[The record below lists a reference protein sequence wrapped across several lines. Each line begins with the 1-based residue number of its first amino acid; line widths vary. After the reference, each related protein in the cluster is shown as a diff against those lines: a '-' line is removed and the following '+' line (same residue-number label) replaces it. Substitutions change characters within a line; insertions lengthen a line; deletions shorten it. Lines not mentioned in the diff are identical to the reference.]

1 VELRDYLR
9 IVRKQWMLIAV
20 VTGVAVAAA
29 ALLTLRT
36 TPLYASTATLFIST
50 STGDDAATAYQG
62 GLFSQQRVRS
72 YADLIDGESIAGS
85 VRDSVAPARSVDD
98 VQSSISASVVPDTV
112 LLDLAVT
119 DPDPEQAQRL
129 ATEVSVQFAALV
141 ADLETPPGSS
151 EATVKVTVVDEADLP
166 GSPISP
172 QPARNLGLGL
182 ALGLLGGVGLAVLRD
197 VLDTSVKSGAQLAD
211 LGVAPLGVTV
221 YDSESVKQPIVVEG
235 GSHQP
240 QSEAFRQI
248 RTNLQFIDVDNPPK
262 AVVVT
267 SSVSAE
273 GKSSSSINLAL
284 TLALAGTKAVLVDAD
299 LRRPKID
306 QYMNLVGAVGL
317 TTVLTHRASLDDVL
331 QPYGESGLT
340 VLPAG
345 AVPPNPSELL
355 GSRHMAELIE
365 DLTSRFDMVIFD
377 SPPLLPV
384 TDAAVLSRLAD
395 GAILVTRHGKTS
407 HEEVSRSVEALRSA
421 DARLLGGI
429 LTMAPAKGPES
440 YGYGYGY
447 APIQSPAPAGK
458 HART

>member
-1 VELRDYLR
+1 MELRDYLR

-29 ALLTLRT
+29 ALLTLRM

-50 STGDDAATAYQG
+50 STGDDAAAAYQG

-72 YADLIDGESIAGS
+72 YADLIDGERIAGS
-85 VRDSVAPARSVDD
+85 VREAAAPARSVDD

-129 ATEVSVQFAALV
+129 ANEVSVQFAALV
-141 ADLETPPGSS
+141 ADLETPPGSN
-151 EATVKVTVVDEADLP
+151 EATVKVTVVDAADLP
-166 GSPISP
+166 DNPISP

-182 ALGLLGGVGLAVLRD
+182 ALGLLVGVGLAVLRD

-211 LGVAPLGVTV
+211 LGVSPLGVTV

-248 RTNLQFIDVDNPPK
+248 RTNLQFIDVDNPPH

-299 LRRPKID
+299 LRRPKVD

-317 TTVLTHRASLDDVL
+317 TTVLTERASLDDVL

-345 AVPPNPSELL
+345 AIPPNPSELL
-355 GSRHMAELIE
+355 GSRHMAELLA
-365 DLTSRFDMVIFD
+365 DLTSRFDMVILD

-395 GAILVTRHGKTS
+395 GAILVTRYGKTS
-407 HEEVSRSVEALRSA
+407 HEEVSRSVETLRSA

-447 APIQSPAPAGK
+447 APIQSPASAGK